1 MIFKSSWL
9 IASSKT
15 NRIWSSTNPN
25 NLYMTNNNEY
35 LSVESSNYYSIIVAG
50 SSSKA
55 QSNDTRPLH

>member
-35 LSVESSNYYSIIVAG
+35 LSLLNQATII
-50 SSSKA
+50 
-55 QSNDTRPLH
+55 L